1 MSEIE
6 LLKLPRLEDADDL
19 NHLLLYSS
27 RQLNKFVL
35 LKSQQ
40 YVSFKI
46 PKKNSSD
53 KRTINAPKKFLRTV
67 QKIILKEILEKIPC
81 SDAATAFVKGKN
93 GLFENAYIHKDNRFL
108 LKFDFCNFFQSIKYD
123 KIRELFLN
131 LGYNTKIASFLAEMC
146 TYCRE
151 LPQGGISSPYLSNL
165 VCKRLD
171 DDIKQYCETKGI
183 RYTRYAD
190 DLFFSSDDKD
200 SLFEL
205 KKNIEQLI
213 APYNSE
219 SFNLQINKRK
229 TKFIAEPWHKKVTG
243 ITINN
248 RSIKVS
254 KKLKRDIRQ
263 ELYFVIVKNKTDYNK
278 LIGQIAFVISIEKD
292 YGSKIKKYVAE
303 ICLKHN
309 IQDHPILKTLNKMAK

>member
-93 GLFENAYIHKDNRFL
+93 GLFENADIHKDNRFL

-292 YGSKIKKYVAE
+292 YGSKIKKYAAE

-309 IQDHPILKTLNKMAK
+309 IQDHPILKTLNKMVK

>member
-1 MSEIE
+1 
-6 LLKLPRLEDADDL
+6 
-19 NHLLLYSS
+19 
-27 RQLNKFVL
+27 
-35 LKSQQ
+35 
-40 YVSFKI
+40 
-46 PKKNSSD
+46 
-53 KRTINAPKKFLRTV
+53 
-67 QKIILKEILEKIPC
+67 
-81 SDAATAFVKGKN
+81 
-93 GLFENAYIHKDNRFL
+93 
-108 LKFDFCNFFQSIKYD
+108 
-123 KIRELFLN
+123 
-131 LGYNTKIASFLAEMC
+131 MC

-292 YGSKIKKYVAE
+292 YGSKIKKYAAE

-309 IQDHPILKTLNKMAK
+309 IQDHPILKTLNKMVK